1 MKKEERRKKLE
12 QERRD
17 REAEKHRLELEKLAK
32 EEEARTKQKKLKEY
46 YDKHN
51 AEVLARTERQ
61 KQEEERQKQE
71 RLQKFKEYHEQQV
84 RKILFQLERQKK
96 LEKQRLEREVLEKLK
111 AKSLLNELKEG
122 IVLLELAQK
131 QAAKKLLPAG
141 VFFKEHP
148 LVREAKNQLGLQ
160 KGALEKGV
168 IPELGKLEELIR
180 GITRTA
186 EVITLETE
194 RLSQAEVE
202 RVKFKFTHKIKEP
215 LKVEKTFF
223 QKLKEKFSGCFSAN
237 DIEPK
242 PKTIE
247 MVSVL
252 HSKMQD
258 NEIPIDPLGE
268 QARIINPD
276 EII

>member
-1 MKKEERRKKLE
+1 VL
-12 QERRD
+12 D
-17 REAEKHRLELEKLAK
+17 
-32 EEEARTKQKKLKEY
+32 KLKEG
-46 YDKHN
+46 
-51 AEVLARTERQ
+51 V
-61 KQEEERQKQE
+61 
-71 RLQKFKEYHEQQV
+71 V
-84 RKILFQLERQKK
+84 
-96 LEKQRLEREVLEKLK
+96 
-111 AKSLLNELKEG
+111 S
-122 IVLLELAQK
+122 LELANK
-131 QAAKKLLPAG
+131 QATKLLAG
-141 VFFKEHP
+141 GFFFKEHL
-148 LVREAKNQLGLQ
+148 LVREAKKQLKLQ
-160 KGALEKGV
+160 KIDLDKGV
-168 IPELGKLEELIR
+168 IPGLEKLEELEALVI